1 MRIDEYDIVAVA
13 CLHRALADETR
24 LRIVHLL
31 ARRGE
36 LCVCEL
42 ESTLEITQS
51 KVSRHLGH
59 LKNAG
64 IVQDRR
70 DGTWVYY
77 RLAAGGEPILRSLLR
92 TVERALAS
100 DEVALRDLER
110 ARTCRR
116 APCPPASPAKRGGR

>member
-1 MRIDEYDIVAVA
+1 MRISESNGAGVARA
-13 CLHRALADETR
+13 AQLHRALADETR

-42 ESTLEITQS
+42 ESTLETTQS
-51 KVSRHLGH
+51 KVSRHLSH

-70 DGTWVYY
+70 DGTWIYY
-77 RLAAGGEPILRSLLR
+77 RLAAGAEPILRS
-92 TVERALAS
+92 V
-100 DEVALRDLER
+100 LRDLER
-110 ARTCRR
+110 AQRCRR
-116 APCPPASPAKRGGR
+116 TPCPPTGAPKRGAR